1 MYTDGATVNNLTAT
15 NHDTVTLYAV
25 WEAKPIHSNLQRLGR
40 KRAENRAGSI

>member
-1 MYTDGATVNNLTAT
+1 MEEAEHLSTSIET
-15 NHDTVTLYAV
+15 NINTVTLYAV